1 MANELT
7 LTNRFGNVILT
18 CAVNMIIEIDT
29 DQANADVINAALATD
44 DLITIAVVGNS
55 VPTTANTTLMYST
68 LLFQQIEP
76 SEMDPQTGTITIN
89 II

>member
-18 CAVNMIIEIDT
+18 CAVNINIEIDA
-29 DQANADVINAALATD
+29 DQANADVINAALAAD
-44 DLITIAVVGNS
+44 NLMTIAVSGNS

-68 LLFQQIEP
+68 LLFQQIDP
-76 SEMDPQTGTITIN
+76 QTMDPQTGTITIN

>member
-1 MANELT
+1 
-7 LTNRFGNVILT
+7 
-18 CAVNMIIEIDT
+18 MIIEIDT